1 MVDVTSPANAL
12 VKRIVRL
19 RERRARER
27 EGIVVVEGAR
37 ELRRAVEAG
46 WRLDLLAICP
56 ERYSPD
62 ARAAEDGL
70 RSAARETRTFGPE
83 AFDKASLR
91 EGPDGML
98 GLFTTRRPT
107 LDELPWRPGARY
119 LVLVGIE
126 KPGNVGALLRTAAA
140 AGAEAVF
147 LSGAGT
153 DVGNPNVVRS
163 SMGSVFSLPVLTLPG
178 ATVREALRAR
188 GVRLV
193 TTSPAAPLPFWD
205 VDLAGSVA
213 VVVGPEHVGLDAA
226 WRAAADVDVH
236 IPMAHAVDSLNA
248 STAGALVLFEAVRQ
262 GRASASARS
271 AASRHGVTD

>member
-1 MVDVTSPANAL
+1 MADVTSPANAL

-27 EGIVVVEGAR
+27 EGVMVVEGAR

-62 ARAAEDGL
+62 ARAAESEL
-70 RSAARETRTFGPE
+70 RSAAVETLTFGPD

-91 EGPDGML
+91 EGPDGLL
-98 GLFTTRRPT
+98 GLVATRRAT
-107 LDELPWRPGARY
+107 LEDLAWRPGARY
-119 LVLVGIE
+119 LVLVGLE

-163 SMGSVFSLPVLTLPG
+163 SMGSVFSLPVLTLSD
-178 ATVREALRAR
+178 ATLREALRAR

-193 TTSPAAPLPFWD
+193 TTSPAGPLPYWD
-205 VDLAGSVA
+205 VDLTGSVA
-213 VVVGPEHVGLDAA
+213 VVVGPEHTGLDAA

-248 STAGALVLFEAVRQ
+248 ATAGALVMFEAVRQ
-262 GRASASARS
+262 ARTGTHAHPSAGRR
-271 AASRHGVTD
+271 GVAD